1 MNTLDIILLI
11 CFVPAIIRGLSKG
24 FLEQAVSLAGVIA
37 SVWASFHFSSIVST
51 WIKPYIEVSDTLI
64 SVISFASILVVGLV
78 LTVLIAKALTKVI
91 EMAMLGWLNKALGL
105 LLGIVVTLLIL
116 GVIIV
121 MFDTINLKFGLV
133 SETVLSESIMY
144 NSIKDLA
151 YTVFPYLKELLMKQ

>member
-24 FLEQAVSLAGVIA
+24 FLEQAISLAGVIA
-37 SVWASFHFSSIVST
+37 SVWASFHFSNQAST
-51 WIKPYIEVSDTLI
+51 WIKPYLEVSDTLL
-64 SVISFASILVVGLV
+64 SVISFAAILVVGLV

-91 EMAMLGWLNKALGL
+91 EMAMLGWLNKILGL
-105 LLGIVVTLLIL
+105 LLGIVVTLLVL

-121 MFDTINLKFGLV
+121 LFDTINLKYGIVPEAKLA
-133 SETVLSESIMY
+133 ESIMY

-151 YTVFPYLKELLMKQ
+151 YTVFPYLKELIMKE

>member
-91 EMAMLGWLNKALGL
+91 EMAMLGWL
-105 LLGIVVTLLIL
+105 
-116 GVIIV
+116 
-121 MFDTINLKFGLV
+121 
-133 SETVLSESIMY
+133 
-144 NSIKDLA
+144 
-151 YTVFPYLKELLMKQ
+151 